1 MHPMAPRDPTDE
13 LDEDPSPEDMERFGG
28 VTRTCPECKS
38 EVYDD
43 AEICHECGH
52 AFSGE
57 AKNHPLMIPVMI
69 AIIVAL
75 LVGYAAWAI
84 L

>member
-1 MHPMAPRDPTDE
+1 MGLNLSA
-13 LDEDPSPEDMERFGG
+13 
-28 VTRTCPECKS
+28 

-75 LVGYAAWAI
+75 LVGYATWAI
-84 L
+84 F